1 MYVNKNFSFKTLV
14 KFTGWYL
21 LAIVFWMAFIF
32 FIYRFLDIKFIAIPW
47 ASVGII
53 GTAVSFY
60 IGFKNYE
67 AYERMWEARK
77 IWGAILNV
85 SRMWGA
91 GLRGYIKN
99 QFSDQLLSNEE
110 QNAIIK
116 KLIYRHIS
124 YVYTLRDQLLVPMP
138 WEHLSSQSFITYFN
152 NKRLKK
158 FGIDMLE
165 DDLLQEVFKKYLPKE
180 EYEDLKRYS
189 NMATHIID
197 LQSQSLM
204 QIRKD
209 NLISDLYHIELQKL
223 LNELYSEQGKAERIK
238 KFPLPRPYAYVSVV
252 FVLIFIT
259 VLPLGLIKEFDR
271 LGDNGSWLFIPVV
284 SIIAW
289 IFLLMELVG
298 DYSENPFEGLGNDIP
313 MFSLCRSIE
322 IDLKEMIDDEDIPQP
337 IAVRNGVL
345 M

>member
-1 MYVNKNFSFKTLV
+1 
-14 KFTGWYL
+14 
-21 LAIVFWMAFIF
+21 
-32 FIYRFLDIKFIAIPW
+32 
-47 ASVGII
+47 
-53 GTAVSFY
+53 
-60 IGFKNYE
+60 
-67 AYERMWEARK
+67 
-77 IWGAILNV
+77 
-85 SRMWGA
+85 
-91 GLRGYIKN
+91 
-99 QFSDQLLSNEE
+99 
-110 QNAIIK
+110 
-116 KLIYRHIS
+116 
-124 YVYTLRDQLLVPMP
+124 
-138 WEHLSSQSFITYFN
+138 
-152 NKRLKK
+152 
-158 FGIDMLE
+158 
-165 DDLLQEVFKKYLPKE
+165 
-180 EYEDLKRYS
+180 
-189 NMATHIID
+189 
-197 LQSQSLM
+197 
-204 QIRKD
+204 D

-271 LGDNGSWLFIPVV
+271 LGDNGSWLFIPIV

>member
-1 MYVNKNFSFKTLV
+1 MFVNKNFSFKTLF

-21 LAIVFWMAFIF
+21 LAIVLWMSFIF
-32 FIYRFLDIKFIAIPW
+32 FIYKFLNIKYIAIPW

-60 IGFKNYE
+60 LGFKNYE
-67 AYERMWEARK
+67 AYDRMWEARK

-91 GLRGYIKN
+91 GLRGFIKN
-99 QFSDQLLSNEE
+99 QFADQLITQEE
-110 QNAIIK
+110 QNEIIK
-116 KLIYRHIS
+116 KLVYRHIS
-124 YVYTLRDQLLVPMP
+124 YVYSLRDQLLVSMP
-138 WEHLSSQSFITYFN
+138 WEHISNQSFITYVN
-152 NKRLKK
+152 TKRMKK
-158 FGIDMLE
+158 IGVDMLE
-165 DDLLQEVFKKYLPKE
+165 DNLLQGVFEKYLDKE
-180 EYEDLKRYS
+180 EQEDLKKYS

-209 NLISDLYHIELQKL
+209 NLISDLYHIELQRL

-252 FVLIFIT
+252 FVLIFII
-259 VLPLGLIKEFDR
+259 VLPLGLIREFDR
-271 LGDNGSWLFIPVV
+271 LGVNGSWLFVPVV

-322 IDLKEMIDDEDIPQP
+322 IDLKEMINDKDIPKP